1 MNSPA
6 MDPRPEPAFQ
16 LQWREALSVHND
28 AIDRDHRWLIELVD
42 RIQSLILRRA
52 SLAQLTVALDELARY
67 TEEHFTREEAIQRA
81 AGYPHLGEHHRAHET
96 LKRHLQDLTGRIL
109 AQPVDR
115 TTLDALDD
123 DTRRDLLSLLRS
135 WLIDHIIKEDLQLRP
150 WLERF
155 PRDWNPADAPSFF
168 PEKTHQTATPG

>member
-42 RIQSLILRRA
+42 RIQSLILRHA
-52 SLAQLTVALDELARY
+52 SLARLTLALDELARY

-96 LKRHLQDLTGRIL
+96 LKRCLWCQGGDSNPQASRRRIL
-109 AQPVDR
+109 
-115 TTLDALDD
+115 
-123 DTRRDLLSLLRS
+123 S
-135 WLIDHIIKEDLQLRP
+135 
-150 WLERF
+150 F
-155 PRDWNPADAPSFF
+155 PMAFF
-168 PEKTHQTATPG
+168 KVG

>member
-1 MNSPA
+1 M
-6 MDPRPEPAFQ
+6 RQ
-16 LQWREALSVHND
+16 VRG
-28 AIDRDHRWLIELVD
+28 
-42 RIQSLILRRA
+42 RRA
-52 SLAQLTVALDELARY
+52 GALFQNQPPLGAVVP
-67 TEEHFTREEAIQRA
+67 QR
-81 AGYPHLGEHHRAHET
+81 
-96 LKRHLQDLTGRIL
+96 RIL

>member
-1 MNSPA
+1 
-6 MDPRPEPAFQ
+6 MDTRPDSAFQ

-42 RIQSLILRRA
+42 RIQSLILKHA
-52 SLAQLTVALDELARY
+52 SLARLTLALDELARY
-67 TEEHFTREEAIQRA
+67 TEEHFAREELIQQA
-81 AGYPHLGEHHRAHET
+81 AGYPHLGEHHRSHEK
-96 LKRHLQDLTGRIL
+96 LKRQLQDLTGRIL
-109 AQPVDR
+109 AQPVER

-123 DTRRDLLSLLRS
+123 DTRRALLALLRS

-155 PRDWNPADAPSFF
+155 PRDWNPATAPSCP
-168 PEKTHQTATPG
+168 PEKTHPTATPG